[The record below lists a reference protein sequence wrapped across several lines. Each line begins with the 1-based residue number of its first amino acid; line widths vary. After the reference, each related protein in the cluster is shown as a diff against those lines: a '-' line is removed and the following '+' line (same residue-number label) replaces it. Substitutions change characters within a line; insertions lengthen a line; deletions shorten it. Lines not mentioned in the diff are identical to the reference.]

1 MSLSIMINNTIL
13 KKVLAYCPTFL
24 LAIMIVIG
32 CSNPHRTYVRDAV
45 RHMDRKGIYAEG
57 AEWEAARKESLSH
70 NPETMEEAQAVIN
83 KAAKVAG
90 GKHSFLLPADKAQ
103 TREQKSNE
111 EVSPS
116 VTMIEDGIIVIHL
129 PAFAGDDENCR
140 RYARTVLDSIP
151 DTVKG
156 VCIDLRGNH
165 GGNMYPMIAAVHRFL
180 PDDIFLRFK
189 MRRRFQSVMP
199 INKEFV
205 AKVVGIDMEPRI
217 NCPVAIM
224 TDEATAS
231 SGEAVL
237 LSFRGLDNVRVFG
250 SPTAGYASANES
262 IILSDGSHLALT
274 VSCDIARTGEV
285 FCEDPIVPD
294 VETGSPLEDALS
306 WLNEIFQN

>member
-1 MSLSIMINNTIL
+1 MNPKIL
-13 KKVLAYCPTFL
+13 KRIHILL
-24 LAIMIVIG
+24 LAMLSVIG
-32 CSNPHRTYVRDAV
+32 CNNPYRTYVRDAV
-45 RHMDRKGIYAEG
+45 RHMDKKGIYTEG
-57 AEWEAARKESLSH
+57 EEWDAARKEALSQKPQSL
-70 NPETMEEAQAVIN
+70 EDAQAIIN

-90 GKHSFLLPADKAQ
+90 GKHSYLLSADKAQ
-103 TREQKSNE
+103 AREKRSND

-116 VTMIEDGIIVIHL
+116 VTMREDGICIIHL
-129 PAFAGDDENCR
+129 PAFEGDDANSL

-156 VCIDLRGNH
+156 VCIDLRGNN

-180 PDDIFLRFK
+180 PDDILLKFM
-189 MRRRFQSVMP
+189 MRNRYRKVMP

-217 NCPVAIM
+217 NCPVAVI
-224 TDEATAS
+224 TDEETAS

-237 LSFRGLDNVRVFG
+237 LCFRGLDYVRVFG

-262 IILSDGSHLALT
+262 IMFDNGSILALT

-294 VETGSPLEDALS
+294 VGSASPEEDAVA
-306 WLNEIFQN
+306 WLQETPSDCWNN

>member
-1 MSLSIMINNTIL
+1 MRRIHIFLFATLTI
-13 KKVLAYCPTFL
+13 
-24 LAIMIVIG
+24 IG
-32 CSNPHRTYVRDAV
+32 CSSPNETYVRNAIQQ
-45 RHMDRKGIYAEG
+45 MDRKGLYAEG
-57 AEWEAARKESLSH
+57 EEWEAMKKEALSQE
-70 NPETMEEAQAVIN
+70 PETLEEAQEIIN

-90 GKHSFLLPADKAQ
+90 GKHSYLMPANKARA
-103 TREQKSNE
+103 REKRSNE

-116 VTMIEDGIIVIHL
+116 VTMIEDSICMIHL
-129 PAFAGDDENCR
+129 PAFAGDDENCL

-180 PDDIFLRFK
+180 PDDIFLKFK

-205 AKVVGIDMEPRI
+205 AKIVGIDIEPRI
-217 NCPVAIM
+217 NCPVAIL

-237 LSFRGLDNVRVFG
+237 LSFRGLDNAQVFG

-262 IILSDGSHLALT
+262 IIFYNGSILALT

-285 FCEDPIVPD
+285 FCDDPIVPD
-294 VETGSPLEDALS
+294 VETGSPEEDAIS
-306 WLNEIFQN
+306 WLKDNIK

>member
-1 MSLSIMINNTIL
+1 MNKRILILLFAILTI
-13 KKVLAYCPTFL
+13 
-24 LAIMIVIG
+24 IS
-32 CSNPHRTYVRDAV
+32 CSSPNQTYVRDAIQQ
-45 RHMDRKGIYAEG
+45 MDRKGLYAEG
-57 AEWEAARKESLSH
+57 EVWEAAKKDALSQD
-70 NPETMEEAQAVIN
+70 PETLEEAQAIIN

-90 GKHSFLLPADKAQ
+90 GKHSYLMPADKVQA
-103 TREQKSNE
+103 REKRSNE
-111 EVSPS
+111 KVSPS
-116 VTMIEDGIIVIHL
+116 ITMREDGICKIHL
-129 PAFAGDDENCR
+129 PAFAGDDENCL

-180 PDDIFLRFK
+180 PDDIFLKFK
-189 MRRRFQSVMP
+189 MRRRFRSVMP

-205 AKVVGIDMEPRI
+205 AKVVGIDIEPRI
-217 NCPVAIM
+217 NCPVAIL

-237 LSFRGLDNVRVFG
+237 LSFRGLDNARVFG

-262 IILSDGSHLALT
+262 IIFYNGSILALT

-285 FCEDPIVPD
+285 FCDDPIVPD
-294 VETGSPLEDALS
+294 VETESPEEDAMS
-306 WLNEIFQN
+306 WLKDNID

>member
-1 MSLSIMINNTIL
+1 MRRIHIFLFATLTI
-13 KKVLAYCPTFL
+13 
-24 LAIMIVIG
+24 IG
-32 CSNPHRTYVRDAV
+32 CSSPNEIYVRDAIQQ
-45 RHMDRKGIYAEG
+45 MDRKGLYAKGE
-57 AEWEAARKESLSH
+57 EWEAMKKEALSQE
-70 NPETMEEAQAVIN
+70 PETLEEAQAIIN

-90 GKHSFLLPADKAQ
+90 GKHSYLLPADKVQA
-103 TREQKSNE
+103 REKRSNE

-116 VTMIEDGIIVIHL
+116 IIMREDGICMIHL
-129 PAFAGDDENCR
+129 PAFAGDDVNCL

-151 DTVKG
+151 ETIKG

-180 PDDIFLRFK
+180 PDDIFLKFK

-205 AKVVGIDMEPRI
+205 AKVVGIDIEPRI
-217 NCPVAIM
+217 NCPVAIL
-224 TDEATAS
+224 TDDATAS

-237 LSFRGLDNVRVFG
+237 LSFRGLDNARVFG

-262 IILSDGSHLALT
+262 IIFYNGSILALT

-285 FCEDPIVPD
+285 FCDDPIVPD
-294 VETGSPLEDALS
+294 VETGSPEEDAIS
-306 WLNEIFQN
+306 WLKDRSSALLQ

>member
-1 MSLSIMINNTIL
+1 MLEKRIHILLFAILTI
-13 KKVLAYCPTFL
+13 
-24 LAIMIVIG
+24 IS
-32 CSNPHRTYVRDAV
+32 CSSPNQTYVRDAIQQ
-45 RHMDRKGIYAEG
+45 MDRKGLYAEG
-57 AEWEAARKESLSH
+57 EAWEAAKKDALSQ
-70 NPETMEEAQAVIN
+70 NPETLEEAQAIIN

-90 GKHSFLLPADKAQ
+90 GKHSYLLPADKVQA
-103 TREQKSNE
+103 REKRSNE
-111 EVSPS
+111 EISPS
-116 VTMIEDGIIVIHL
+116 IIMREDGICMIHL
-129 PAFAGDDENCR
+129 PAFAGDDENCL
-140 RYARTVLDSIP
+140 RYARTILDSIP

-156 VCIDLRGNH
+156 VYIDLRGNH

-180 PDDIFLRFK
+180 PDDVFLKFK

-205 AKVVGIDMEPRI
+205 AKIVGIDIEPRI
-217 NCPVAIM
+217 NCPVAIL

-237 LSFRGLDNVRVFG
+237 LSFRGLDNARVFG

-262 IILSDGSHLALT
+262 IIFYNGSILALT

-294 VETGSPLEDALS
+294 VETDSPEEDAMS
-306 WLNEIFQN
+306 WLKDNID

>member
-1 MSLSIMINNTIL
+1 MKRISTLLLTIL
-13 KKVLAYCPTFL
+13 S
-24 LAIMIVIG
+24 VIS
-32 CSNPHRTYVRDAV
+32 CSSPNQTYVRDAIQ
-45 RHMDRKGIYAEG
+45 HMDRKGLYAEG
-57 AEWEAARKESLSH
+57 EAWEAAKKDALSQD
-70 NPETMEEAQAVIN
+70 PETLEEAQAIIN

-90 GKHSFLLPADKAQ
+90 GKHSYLLPADKVQA
-103 TREQKSNE
+103 REKRSNE

-116 VTMIEDGIIVIHL
+116 VTMREDGICMIHL
-129 PAFAGDDENCR
+129 PAFAGDDENCL
-140 RYARTVLDSIP
+140 RYAKTILDSIP

-180 PDDIFLRFK
+180 PDDVFLKFK
-189 MRRRFQSVMP
+189 MRRRLHSVMP

-205 AKVVGIDMEPRI
+205 AKVVGIDIEPRI
-217 NCPVAIM
+217 NCPVAIL
-224 TDEATAS
+224 TDDATAS

-262 IILSDGSHLALT
+262 IIFYNGSILALT

-285 FCEDPIVPD
+285 FCDDPIIPD
-294 VETGSPLEDALS
+294 VETESPEEDAIS
-306 WLNEIFQN
+306 WLKDRSSALLQ

>member
-1 MSLSIMINNTIL
+1 MRRIHIFLFATLTI
-13 KKVLAYCPTFL
+13 
-24 LAIMIVIG
+24 IG
-32 CSNPHRTYVRDAV
+32 CSSPNEIYVRDAIQQ
-45 RHMDRKGIYAEG
+45 MDRKGLYAKGE
-57 AEWEAARKESLSH
+57 EWEAMKKEALSQE
-70 NPETMEEAQAVIN
+70 PETLEEAQEIIN

-90 GKHSFLLPADKAQ
+90 GKHSYLMPADKVQA
-103 TREQKSNE
+103 REKRSNE

-116 VTMIEDGIIVIHL
+116 VTMIEDSICMIHL
-129 PAFAGDDENCR
+129 PAFAGDDENCL

-165 GGNMYPMIAAVHRFL
+165 GGNMYPMIAAIHRFL
-180 PDDIFLRFK
+180 PDDIFLKFK

-205 AKVVGIDMEPRI
+205 AKIVGIDIEPRI
-217 NCPVAIM
+217 NCPVAIL

-237 LSFRGLDNVRVFG
+237 LSFRGLDNARVFG

-262 IILSDGSHLALT
+262 IIFYNGSILALT

-294 VETGSPLEDALS
+294 VETDSPEEDAMS
-306 WLNEIFQN
+306 WLKDNIK

>member
-1 MSLSIMINNTIL
+1 MRRIHIFLFATLTI
-13 KKVLAYCPTFL
+13 
-24 LAIMIVIG
+24 IG
-32 CSNPHRTYVRDAV
+32 CSSPNETYVRNAIQQ
-45 RHMDRKGIYAEG
+45 MDRKGLYAEG
-57 AEWEAARKESLSH
+57 EEWEAMKKEALSQE
-70 NPETMEEAQAVIN
+70 PETLEEAQEIIN

-90 GKHSFLLPADKAQ
+90 GKHSYLMPADKAQ
-103 TREQKSNE
+103 AREKRSNE

-116 VTMIEDGIIVIHL
+116 VTMIEDSICMIHL
-129 PAFAGDDENCR
+129 PAFAGDDENCL

-180 PDDIFLRFK
+180 PDDIFLKFK

-205 AKVVGIDMEPRI
+205 AKIVGIDIEPRI
-217 NCPVAIM
+217 NCPVAIL

-237 LSFRGLDNVRVFG
+237 LSFRGLDNARVFG

-262 IILSDGSHLALT
+262 IIFYNGSILALT

-285 FCEDPIVPD
+285 FCNDPIVPD
-294 VETGSPLEDALS
+294 VETGSPEEDAIS
-306 WLNEIFQN
+306 WLKDRIK

>member
-1 MSLSIMINNTIL
+1 MRRIHIFLFATLTI
-13 KKVLAYCPTFL
+13 
-24 LAIMIVIG
+24 IG
-32 CSNPHRTYVRDAV
+32 CSSPNEIYVRDAIQQ
-45 RHMDRKGIYAEG
+45 MDRKGLYAEG
-57 AEWEAARKESLSH
+57 EAWEAAKKDALSQD
-70 NPETMEEAQAVIN
+70 PETLEEAQAIIN

-90 GKHSFLLPADKAQ
+90 GKHSYLLPADKVQA
-103 TREQKSNE
+103 RENRSNE

-116 VTMIEDGIIVIHL
+116 ICMREDGICMIHL
-129 PAFAGDDENCR
+129 PAFAGDDENCL
-140 RYARTVLDSIP
+140 RYAKTILDSIP

-180 PDDIFLRFK
+180 PDDVFLKFK

-205 AKVVGIDMEPRI
+205 AKVVGIDIEPRI
-217 NCPVAIM
+217 NCPVAIL

-237 LSFRGLDNVRVFG
+237 LSFRGLDNARVFG

-262 IILSDGSHLALT
+262 IIFYNGSILALT

-294 VETGSPLEDALS
+294 VESNMPEEEALF
-306 WLNEIFQN
+306 WLKDMIK

>member
-1 MSLSIMINNTIL
+1 MLEKRIHIRLFAILTI
-13 KKVLAYCPTFL
+13 
-24 LAIMIVIG
+24 IS
-32 CSNPHRTYVRDAV
+32 CSSPNQTYVRDAIQQ
-45 RHMDRKGIYAEG
+45 MDRKGLYAEG
-57 AEWEAARKESLSH
+57 EAWEAAKKDALSQ
-70 NPETMEEAQAVIN
+70 NPETLEEAQAIIN

-90 GKHSFLLPADKAQ
+90 GKHSYLLPADKVQA
-103 TREQKSNE
+103 REKRSNE
-111 EVSPS
+111 EISPS
-116 VTMIEDGIIVIHL
+116 IIMREDGICMIHL
-129 PAFAGDDENCR
+129 PAFAGDDENCL
-140 RYARTVLDSIP
+140 RYARTILDSIP

-180 PDDIFLRFK
+180 PDDVFLKFK

-205 AKVVGIDMEPRI
+205 AKIVGIDIEPRI
-217 NCPVAIM
+217 NCPVAIL

-237 LSFRGLDNVRVFG
+237 LSFRGLDNARVFG
-250 SPTAGYASANES
+250 SPTAGYAAANQS
-262 IILSDGSHLALT
+262 IIFYNGSILALT

-294 VETGSPLEDALS
+294 VETDSPEEDAMS
-306 WLNEIFQN
+306 WLKDNID

>member
-1 MSLSIMINNTIL
+1 MRRIHIFLFATLTI
-13 KKVLAYCPTFL
+13 
-24 LAIMIVIG
+24 IG
-32 CSNPHRTYVRDAV
+32 CSSLNEIYVRDAIQQ
-45 RHMDRKGIYAEG
+45 MDRKGLYAKGE
-57 AEWEAARKESLSH
+57 EWEAMKKEALSQE
-70 NPETMEEAQAVIN
+70 PETLEEAQEIIN

-90 GKHSFLLPADKAQ
+90 GKHSYLMPANKAQ
-103 TREQKSNE
+103 AREKRSNE

-116 VTMIEDGIIVIHL
+116 VTMIEDSICMIHL
-129 PAFAGDDENCR
+129 PAFAGDDENCL

-180 PDDIFLRFK
+180 PDDIFLKFK

-205 AKVVGIDMEPRI
+205 AKIVGIDIEPRI
-217 NCPVAIM
+217 NCPVAIL

-237 LSFRGLDNVRVFG
+237 LSFRGLDNARVFG

-262 IILSDGSHLALT
+262 IIFYNGSILALT
-274 VSCDIARTGEV
+274 VSCDIARTGEI
-285 FCEDPIVPD
+285 FCEDPIAPD
-294 VETGSPLEDALS
+294 VETVSPEEDALS
-306 WLNEIFQN
+306 WLKDNIK

>member
-1 MSLSIMINNTIL
+1 MRRIHIFLFATLTI
-13 KKVLAYCPTFL
+13 
-24 LAIMIVIG
+24 IG
-32 CSNPHRTYVRDAV
+32 CSSPNEIYVRDAIQQ
-45 RHMDRKGIYAEG
+45 MDRKGIYAKGE
-57 AEWEAARKESLSH
+57 EWEAMKKEALSQE
-70 NPETMEEAQAVIN
+70 PETLEEAQEIIN

-90 GKHSFLLPADKAQ
+90 GKHSYLMPANKAQ
-103 TREQKSNE
+103 AREKRSNE

-116 VTMIEDGIIVIHL
+116 VTMIEDGICMIHL
-129 PAFAGDDENCR
+129 PAFAGDDENCL

-180 PDDIFLRFK
+180 PDDIFLKFK

-205 AKVVGIDMEPRI
+205 AKIVGIDIEPRI
-217 NCPVAIM
+217 NCPVALL

-237 LSFRGLDNVRVFG
+237 LSFRGLDNARVFG

-262 IILSDGSHLALT
+262 IIFYNGSILALT

-294 VETGSPLEDALS
+294 VETDSPEEDAMS
-306 WLNEIFQN
+306 WLKDNID

>member
-1 MSLSIMINNTIL
+1 MRRIHIFLFATLTI
-13 KKVLAYCPTFL
+13 
-24 LAIMIVIG
+24 IG
-32 CSNPHRTYVRDAV
+32 CSSPNEIYVRDAIQQ
-45 RHMDRKGIYAEG
+45 MDRKGIYAKGE
-57 AEWEAARKESLSH
+57 EWEAMKKEALSQE
-70 NPETMEEAQAVIN
+70 PETLEEAQEIIN

-90 GKHSFLLPADKAQ
+90 GKHSYLMPANKAQ
-103 TREQKSNE
+103 AREKRSNE

-116 VTMIEDGIIVIHL
+116 VTMIEDGICMIHL
-129 PAFAGDDENCR
+129 PAFAGDDENCL

-180 PDDIFLRFK
+180 PDDIFLKFK

-205 AKVVGIDMEPRI
+205 AKIVGIDIEPRI
-217 NCPVAIM
+217 NCPVALL
-224 TDEATAS
+224 TDEATAR

-237 LSFRGLDNVRVFG
+237 LSFRGLDNARVFG

-262 IILSDGSHLALT
+262 IIFYNGSILALT

-294 VETGSPLEDALS
+294 VETDSPEEDAMS
-306 WLNEIFQN
+306 WLKDNID

>member
-1 MSLSIMINNTIL
+1 MRRIHIFLFATLTI
-13 KKVLAYCPTFL
+13 
-24 LAIMIVIG
+24 IG
-32 CSNPHRTYVRDAV
+32 CSSPNEIYVRDAIQQ
-45 RHMDRKGIYAEG
+45 MDRKGLYAKGE
-57 AEWEAARKESLSH
+57 EWEAMKKEALSQE
-70 NPETMEEAQAVIN
+70 PETLEEAQEIIN

-90 GKHSFLLPADKAQ
+90 GKHSYLMPANKAQ
-103 TREQKSNE
+103 AREKRSNE

-116 VTMIEDGIIVIHL
+116 VTMIEDSICMIHL
-129 PAFAGDDENCR
+129 PAFAGDDENCL

-180 PDDIFLRFK
+180 PDDIFLKFK

-199 INKEFV
+199 IDKEFV
-205 AKVVGIDMEPRI
+205 AKIVGIDIEPRI
-217 NCPVAIM
+217 NCPVAIL

-237 LSFRGLDNVRVFG
+237 LSFRGLDNARVFG

-262 IILSDGSHLALT
+262 IIFYNGSILALT
-274 VSCDIARTGEV
+274 VSCDIARTDEV

-294 VETGSPLEDALS
+294 VETDSPEEDAMS
-306 WLNEIFQN
+306 WLKDNIK

>member
-1 MSLSIMINNTIL
+1 MLEKRIHILLFAILTI
-13 KKVLAYCPTFL
+13 
-24 LAIMIVIG
+24 IS
-32 CSNPHRTYVRDAV
+32 CSSPNQTYVRDAIQQ
-45 RHMDRKGIYAEG
+45 MDRKGLYAEG
-57 AEWEAARKESLSH
+57 EAWEAAKKDALSQ
-70 NPETMEEAQAVIN
+70 NPETLEEAQAIIN

-90 GKHSFLLPADKAQ
+90 GKHSYLLPADKVQA
-103 TREQKSNE
+103 REKRSNE
-111 EVSPS
+111 EISPS
-116 VTMIEDGIIVIHL
+116 IIMREDGICMIHL
-129 PAFAGDDENCR
+129 PAFAGDDENCL
-140 RYARTVLDSIP
+140 RYARTILDSIP

-180 PDDIFLRFK
+180 PDDVFLKFK

-205 AKVVGIDMEPRI
+205 AKIVGIDIEPRI
-217 NCPVAIM
+217 NCPVAIL

-237 LSFRGLDNVRVFG
+237 LSFRGLDNARVFG

-262 IILSDGSHLALT
+262 IIFYNGSILALT

-294 VETGSPLEDALS
+294 VETDSPEEDEMS
-306 WLNEIFQN
+306 WLKDNID

>member
-1 MSLSIMINNTIL
+1 MRRIHIFLFATLTI
-13 KKVLAYCPTFL
+13 
-24 LAIMIVIG
+24 IG
-32 CSNPHRTYVRDAV
+32 CSSPNETYIRDAIQQ
-45 RHMDRKGIYAEG
+45 MDRKGLYAEG
-57 AEWEAARKESLSH
+57 EEWEATKKEALSQE
-70 NPETMEEAQAVIN
+70 PETLEEAQEIIN

-90 GKHSFLLPADKAQ
+90 GKHSYLMPANKAQ
-103 TREQKSNE
+103 AREKRSNE

-116 VTMIEDGIIVIHL
+116 VTMIEDGICMIQL
-129 PAFAGDDENCR
+129 PAFAGDDENCL

-165 GGNMYPMIAAVHRFL
+165 GGNMYPMIAAIHRFL
-180 PDDIFLRFK
+180 PDDVFLKFK

-205 AKVVGIDMEPRI
+205 VKVVGIDIEPRI
-217 NCPVAIM
+217 YCPVAIL

-274 VSCDIARTGEV
+274 VSCDITRTGEV
-285 FCEDPIVPD
+285 FCDDPITPD
-294 VETGSPLEDALS
+294 VETVSPEEDAIS
-306 WLNEIFQN
+306 WLKDNVE